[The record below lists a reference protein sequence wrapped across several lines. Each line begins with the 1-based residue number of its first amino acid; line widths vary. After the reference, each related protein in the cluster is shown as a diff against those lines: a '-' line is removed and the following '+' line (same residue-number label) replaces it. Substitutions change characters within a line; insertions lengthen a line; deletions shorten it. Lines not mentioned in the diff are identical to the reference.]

1 MSELS
6 LITVFFCPT
15 NSTHSPFFVGPSHTH
30 GPGLVLTEWTWKKG
44 STVLGTGQTANL
56 KLPVGKH
63 TVSLTVTDSGMFAST
78 EATTMTVNPFGYPYV
93 GSLSPSSG
101 NIAGGYAV
109 TINGSGFSSATDL
122 IVHFGLTKIK
132 GSAIQVVNQSTIKV
146 FAPVETVAVPV
157 QVAVESI
164 SLGATSNAMTFTYV
178 SVPIQWD
185 SKQLA
190 TFDDSP
196 TAGCFG
202 PDGKLYIGTGQGKLT
217 KITLDNNFNVVNAVV
232 STVSQWRA
240 ILGITFDP
248 MSANNENP
256 PVYFTSSQLFHGESR
271 SSAGKAINGR
281 IQRASGANL
290 DVVEIIVS
298 GLPVADMDHGKQH
311 FMSCR

>member
-1 MSELS
+1 M
-6 LITVFFCPT
+6 
-15 NSTHSPFFVGPSHTH
+15 FVGPSHTH
-30 GPGLVLTEWTWKKG
+30 GPGLVLTQWAWKKG
-44 STVLGTGQTANL
+44 ATVLGTGQTANL
-56 KLPVGKH
+56 KLPVGTH
-63 TVSLTVTDSGMFAST
+63 TVSLTVTDSGNFAST
-78 EATTMTVNPFGYPYV
+78 DVTTMTVNPFGYPNV
-93 GSLSPSSG
+93 DSLSPSSG
-101 NIAGGYAV
+101 NVAGGYAV
-109 TINGSGFSSATDL
+109 TISGSGFLSSADL
-122 IVHFGLTKIK
+122 IVHFGLAEIR
-132 GSAIQVVNQSTIKV
+132 GNAIQVVNQNTIKV

-157 QVAVESI
+157 RVVVESM
-164 SLGATSNAMTFTYV
+164 SLGAASNAMTFTYV
-178 SVPIQWD
+178 SVPIEWD

-190 TFDDSP
+190 LFGESP

-202 PDGKLYIGTGQGKLT
+202 PDGKLYVGTGQGKLT

-240 ILGITFDP
+240 ILGVTFDP

-271 SSAGKAINGR
+271 SSAGKAINGQ